1 MHDVE
6 ARLLGCDPSK
16 KKLTVS
22 LEELQGRVE
31 VGKSEEEW
39 GRAVQ
44 WGGGGI
50 FRNGFQ
56 EWNGVKSWKEFTK
69 K

>member
-22 LEELQGRVE
+22 LEELQCRVE
-31 VGKSEEEW
+31 SGEEW
-39 GRAVQ
+39 FQ
-44 WGGGGI
+44 WG
-50 FRNGFQ
+50 
-56 EWNGVKSWKEFTK
+56 EWKGMV
-69 K
+69 